1 MPWFRP
7 LFGARVLFAVFI
19 ALGIDLNVDGARAAP
34 NQKNLQLEVVIN
46 NIPANSIG
54 SFVLFD
60 DGRIAANQSELD
72 ELGLKTDQHREANEL
87 VPLDDLPAVQ
97 YRYDEHTQ
105 KIFITVDDTRRK
117 VREYDFKNNSS
128 GYPRAQA
135 GYGTVLNYNL
145 LSATGNFYDPRPF
158 SFNGASLTLDGRAF
172 SPYGALN
179 QSAIFLTPQNG
190 RAEALRLDT
199 TYRYSDQDSLI
210 TYRVGDAITGGLPW
224 TRPIRIGGI
233 QAQRNFSLRP
243 DLITAPLP
251 ALGGSAAVPSTVDV
265 YVNNIKTFSQ
275 DVGSGPFSLTNVPMV
290 SGGGDAR
297 IVIRDA
303 SGHETITTMPFYSS
317 PSMLAPG
324 LISFSLESGLPRMAY
339 GTVADTYVD
348 VPIVAGTL
356 RGGIFDG
363 LTLETHVEFGD
374 GLINAGAGAVATTGN
389 FGVVSVAISGSRL
402 AGSAGLQGFLS
413 YETKLFGLSI
423 NASLQHTLGSY
434 DDLAS
439 ATARNQPI
447 LPVGLQNS
455 FNFFP
460 YTTPTGI
467 TNPTSKQL
475 WFDARPPL
483 EFDRITVGAP
493 LPFDT
498 KASLSASFIHLR
510 DTIGNNSN
518 ILTASWSRALPN
530 NATVYATAFTDIGG
544 QRNSGIFVGL
554 SVPIGG
560 SASASVSVSS
570 GRGGTTVNADAVQPL
585 DLKPGSVGWILRD
598 SEGANAN
605 RQASLSY
612 RSEFAR
618 IQAGAI
624 QSARNA
630 GGLLEIEGAV
640 ATMGGGMFFAN
651 RIDDAFAVVSAGAP
665 GVPVFHDNRPIGVT
679 NAQGLILIP
688 SLRSYDKNK
697 ITIDPSNLPVDADIG
712 TTRDVV
718 APADFSGVLVDFRVR
733 TDTSSALVVF
743 AQPDGSYV
751 AAGSS
756 GKSDRG
762 EEFIIGYDGQAF
774 MKNLAPHNAVE
785 IETSKGA
792 CRAQFSYSPRAGV
805 QVLISPVVCGRSVD
819 NEMGANLRPTLR

>member
-1 MPWFRP
+1 MPRFRH
-7 LFGARVLFAVFI
+7 LFGTRVLFAVFI
-19 ALGIDLNVDGARAAP
+19 ALGIDLNVAGARATQ
-34 NQKNLQLEVVIN
+34 NQKNLQLEVIIN
-46 NIPANSIG
+46 NIPAKSIA

-72 ELGLKTDQHREANEL
+72 ELSLKTDPHREANEL
-87 VPLDDLPAVQ
+87 ILLDDLPAVQ
-97 YRYDEHTQ
+97 YRYDERTQ

-117 VREYDFKNNSS
+117 VREYDLKNNSS
-128 GYPRAQA
+128 SYPRAQA

-145 LSATGNFYDPRPF
+145 LSSTGNFYDPRPF
-158 SFNGASLTLDGRAF
+158 SFNGTSLTLDGHAF
-172 SPYGALN
+172 SPYGTLN
-179 QSAIFLTPQNG
+179 QSAILLTPQNG

-210 TYRVGDAITGGLPW
+210 TYRAGDAITGGLSW

-251 ALGGSAAVPSTVDV
+251 ALGGTAAVPSTVDV

-297 IVIRDA
+297 IVIRDS
-303 SGHETITTMPFYSS
+303 SGHETISTMPFYSS

-324 LISFSLESGLPRMAY
+324 LTSFSLESGFPRMAY
-339 GTVADTYVD
+339 GILADTYID
-348 VPIVAGTL
+348 TPVAAATL

-374 GLINAGAGAVATTGN
+374 GLLNAGAGAVATTGN
-389 FGVVSVAISGSRL
+389 FGVVSVAVSGSHL
-402 AGSAGLQGFLS
+402 GSSTGLQGFLS

-423 NASLQHTLGSY
+423 NASLQRTLGSY

-447 LPVGLQNS
+447 LPVGLQNGL
-455 FNFFP
+455 NFSP
-460 YTTPTGI
+460 YIAPIGI

-475 WFDARPPL
+475 WFSARPPID
-483 EFDRITVGAP
+483 FDRITVGAP
-493 LPFDT
+493 LPFDS

-518 ILTASWSRALPN
+518 IFTISWSRALPN
-530 NATVYATAFTDIGG
+530 NASIYATAFTDIGS
-544 QRNSGIFVGL
+544 QRNSGIFLGL

-560 SASASVSVSS
+560 SATASASVSS
-570 GRGGTTVNADAVQPL
+570 GRGGTTVNVDAVQPL
-585 DLKPGSVGWILRD
+585 GLKPGSVGWSLID
-598 SEGANAN
+598 SEGANAG

-624 QSARNA
+624 QSGGNAR
-630 GGLLEIEGAV
+630 GLLEIEGAV

-665 GVPVFHDNRPIGVT
+665 NVPVFHDNRPIGVT
-679 NAQGLILIP
+679 NAQGLAFVP

-697 ITIDPSNLPVDADIG
+697 ITIDPSNLPIDADIG

-718 APADFSGVLVDFRVR
+718 APADSSGVLVDFKVR

-743 AQPDGSYV
+743 TQPDGNYV
-751 AAGSS
+751 AVGSS
-756 GKSDRG
+756 GKSEKG
-762 EEFIIGYDGQAF
+762 EEFIVGYDGQAF
-774 MKNLAPHNAVE
+774 IKNLAPHNAVE
-785 IETSKGA
+785 IETSKGI
-792 CRAQFSYSPRAGV
+792 CRAQFSYLPRTGE
-805 QVLISPVVCGRSVD
+805 QVLISPVVCGGSGE
-819 NEMGANLRPTLR
+819 NEIVSGLRPTIR